1 MAGIS
6 RARLLRRNIVI
17 CWRRHDV
24 SSRWGVSRN
33 KRPITHSQRTCELF
47 SFLFVVYLWFSRS
60 SWELYF
66 WFDGRIWRSF
76 DRCLCCFTWDV
87 NNANEDELWSIKFH
101 PRSKTLSDHDWTGR
115 WKPAGN
121 TPDPDERI
129 CCFIHE
135 TDTWYASKWV
145 ARNFGWRTS
154 AVGPADI
161 NKRQRKKKIPV
172 GKKLSSLFL
181 SLKEKGAK
189 ISIVFLELDDTGCR
203 PLSSPLVSSQSRA
216 GRGGD
221 DDGTCHVIPTSY
233 PSRSWHNFR
242 FIPTS
247 SSLYGFPVTN

>member
-1 MAGIS
+1 MS
-6 RARLLRRNIVI
+6 RPDGAFRVINVLLHTASGRVN
-17 CWRRHDV
+17 
-24 SSRWGVSRN
+24 
-33 KRPITHSQRTCELF
+33 
-47 SFLFVVYLWFSRS
+47 SFLFYLLSIFGLVVLLGSYISDLICYFSF
-60 SWELYF
+60 ELV
-66 WFDGRIWRSF
+66 WLENWRSF

-101 PRSKTLSDHDWTGR
+101 PRSNTLSDHDWTGR